1 MPRRSCCC
9 SPKRTCSIP
18 EMKRLDKFIELLFL
32 RRSAGLVL
40 KTGSAA
46 YLEGPR
52 GTTQAVM
59 QRTLSSAHI
68 VSAVAELMPPYQAQG
83 FSGAHVEEFEYTAP
97 GGRGHVRFM
106 PDGSEVLA
114 ELRPATNH
122 ATPASIELV
131 DTTDRAAEAYSGG
144 VSSTGDPGMHA
155 GSLPRP
161 LAPPRA
167 PRETS
172 SAPGPAPGGARA
184 TPGSTRAPLA
194 ARSTGHTPR

>member
-9 SPKRTCSIP
+9 SPKRPCSIP
-18 EMKRLDKFIELLFL
+18 EMQRVDKLTELLF
-32 RRSAGLVL
+32 RRRPAGLVL

-97 GGRGHVRFM
+97 AGRVQVRFM
-106 PDGSEVLA
+106 PEGSEVLA

-131 DTTDRAAEAYSGG
+131 DTTDRTAEAYGGG
-144 VSSTGDPGMHA
+144 VPSNGDPGVQA
-155 GSLPRP
+155 GALPRP
-161 LAPPRA
+161 AAP
-167 PRETS
+167 T
-172 SAPGPAPGGARA
+172 
-184 TPGSTRAPLA
+184 
-194 ARSTGHTPR
+194 